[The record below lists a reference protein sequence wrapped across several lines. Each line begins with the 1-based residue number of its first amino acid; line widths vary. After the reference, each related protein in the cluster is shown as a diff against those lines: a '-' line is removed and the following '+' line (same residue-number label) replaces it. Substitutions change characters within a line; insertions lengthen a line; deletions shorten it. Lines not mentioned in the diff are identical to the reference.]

1 MPDLL
6 QVIETIRAEEASVQT
21 LFGGEGRGARRG
33 GKNSAYMAKLA
44 EAAKLLADVITGRKS
59 SYWLKEAMTTSD
71 FPILFG
77 DILDRQM
84 LAAYREYPS
93 TWQNYVHR
101 ATVRDFR
108 TVERTPGMLGADQ
121 ELETVKE
128 SSEYPEA
135 KLTEQSPYTYKV
147 AKHGRRV
154 PISWETLI
162 NDDLQRLTDIPVRL
176 GRAARRSESR
186 FATKLYV
193 DANGPHASLYTGGNK
208 NIVTGNP
215 ALSIAALQSA
225 LQVMAAQVD
234 EQGEPILIEMVELV
248 VPPALEIVAQN
259 ILNATQIELSEAGG
273 TSNQKMQVANWMRNR
288 VRLNVDPYLPLIAN
302 SANGSTSWFLF
313 ANPASDRPALEMGF
327 LVGHEEPEIFIKAPN
342 AQRVGG
348 GDINPTDGDFD
359 TDSVE
364 YKVRHVFGGTRL
376 DPKMTVAS
384 QGDGS

>member
-6 QVIETIRAEEASVQT
+6 QVIETIRAEEASVQK
-21 LFGGEGRGARRG
+21 LFGGEGQGAHTGAR
-33 GKNSAYMAKLA
+33 SASYKQRLA
-44 EAAKLLADVITGRKS
+44 EAAKLIADVLQGRKGTH
-59 SYWLKEAMTTSD
+59 YLREAMTTSD

-108 TVERTPGMLGADQ
+108 TVERHPGILGADQ
-121 ELETVKE
+121 ELAEVKE
-128 SSEYPEA
+128 QGEYTEA
-135 KLTEQSPYTYKV
+135 ALSEQSPYTYKV

-162 NDDLQRLTDIPVRL
+162 NDDLDRLTDIPTRL

-186 FATKLYV
+186 FATRLHA
-193 DANGPHASLYTGGNK
+193 DANGPHAALYTVGNK

-215 ALSIAALQSA
+215 ALSIVGLQSA
-225 LQVMAAQVD
+225 LLVLAAQVD
-234 EQGEPILIEMVELV
+234 EQNEPILVETVELV

-259 ILNATQIELSEAGG
+259 ILNATQLELSEAGA
-273 TSNQKMQVANWMRNR
+273 TSGQKMMVANWMRNR
-288 VRLNVDPYLPLIAN
+288 LRLNVDPYHPLVAN
-302 SANGSTSWFLF
+302 SANGSTAWYLF
-313 ANPASDRPALEMGF
+313 ANPSNGRPALEMGF
-327 LVGHEEPEIFIKAPN
+327 LRGHEEPEIFIKTPN

-348 GDINPTDGDFD
+348 GAINATDGDFD
-359 TDSVE
+359 TDSIE